1 MHWKSE
7 WRTRRNAT
15 STWVRASWCGPWQKA
30 ACCSETSSS
39 YLRASKPRQ
48 VPFNKLRLRLLWSGV
63 EAQLLRR
70 NLKSPSNKVSAEDGR
85 PTLNHIYLL
94 LRAEVTERRLV
105 FLWRM
110 RYHRR
115 QQTMQPSADDTSSRC
130 GLVAQWFRNTLC
142 LFSFS
147 LPPPPCTT
155 QVCFLC
161 CCCCCVPW
169 IIFGR
174 APHQRRQQEKKS
186 FSPSLRISKNTSSL
200 KTVAVLV
207 DLFIFSPQ
215 KFPS

>member
-70 NLKSPSNKVSAEDGR
+70 NLKSLSNKVSAEDGR

-130 GLVAQWFRNTLC
+130 GLVAQWFKNTLC

-147 LPPPPCTT
+147 LPPHLVLHKYVFFVVVV
-155 QVCFLC
+155 VCLGLFLAELL
-161 CCCCCVPW
+161 
-169 IIFGR
+169 IND
-174 APHQRRQQEKKS
+174 ASKKKS

>member
-1 MHWKSE
+1 MSRRTKVHWKSE

-15 STWVRASWCGPWQKA
+15 STWVRASWRGPWQKA

-70 NLKSPSNKVSAEDGR
+70 NLKSLSNKVSAEDGR

-130 GLVAQWFRNTLC
+130 GLVA
-142 LFSFS
+142 
-147 LPPPPCTT
+147 
-155 QVCFLC
+155 
-161 CCCCCVPW
+161 
-169 IIFGR
+169 
-174 APHQRRQQEKKS
+174 
-186 FSPSLRISKNTSSL
+186 
-200 KTVAVLV
+200 
-207 DLFIFSPQ
+207 
-215 KFPS
+215 

>member
-15 STWVRASWCGPWQKA
+15 SIWVRASWRGPWQKA

-70 NLKSPSNKVSAEDGR
+70 NLKSLSNKVSAEDGR

-130 GLVAQWFRNTLC
+130 GLVAQWFKNTLC

-147 LPPPPCTT
+147 LPPTFTTT
-155 QVCFLC
+155 QYVFFVVVVVCLGLFLAELL
-161 CCCCCVPW
+161 
-169 IIFGR
+169 IND
-174 APHQRRQQEKKS
+174 ASKKKS

>member
-15 STWVRASWCGPWQKA
+15 STWVRASWRGPWQKA

-70 NLKSPSNKVSAEDGR
+70 NLKSLSNKVSAEDGR

-94 LRAEVTERRLV
+94 LRAEETERRHV

-130 GLVAQWFRNTLC
+130 RLVAQWFKNTLC

-147 LPPPPCTT
+147 LPPTLYYTSMFSLLLLLLLCALDYFWQSSSSTT
-155 QVCFLC
+155 QA
-161 CCCCCVPW
+161 
-169 IIFGR
+169 R
-174 APHQRRQQEKKS
+174 KKV
-186 FSPSLRISKNTSSL
+186 SLRL
-200 KTVAVLV
+200 LG
-207 DLFIFSPQ
+207 
-215 KFPS
+215 FPKILQV